1 MCHLPRYNIF
11 PYTTL
16 FRSRLDDISTD
27 GMTLISDIIEIYQNY
42 GLETEVL
49 AASIRHPMHVFEAA
63 RLGADV
69 ATMPLCVIDALLKHP
84 LTDIGLERFLADW
97 DALQEQLAEKSV

>member
-49 AASIRHPMHVFEAA
+49 AASTDRKSTPLNSSHVAISYAVF
-63 RLGADV
+63 
-69 ATMPLCVIDALLKHP
+69 CLKKKNTNKICSK
-84 LTDIGLERFLADW
+84 LRKTV
-97 DALQEQLAEKSV
+97 SVFNQDSCNLII